1 MLQYYSSH
9 ITNGKLKLRNKDQF
23 KAMVSNMPDGPYV
36 MVLMSMNEK
45 DVRSCQNRYFAQLG
59 EWSNSVGERK
69 EFLHDLVKE
78 ELFTSLFG
86 EPLSTTELTGEQWT
100 MVFFNLENF
109 LIRKYENK

>member
-1 MLQYYSSH
+1 MQYH
-9 ITNGKLKLRNKDQF
+9 GAKIINGKLKLNNKEKF
-23 KAMVSNMPDGPYV
+23 KGLVANLEDGPYV
-36 MVLMSMNEK
+36 LVLMNMNDK

-59 EWSNSVGERK
+59 EWSTSVGERK

-78 ELFTSLFG
+78 ELFTNLFG
-86 EPLSTTELTGEQWT
+86 EALSTTELNAEQWT

>member
-1 MLQYYSSH
+1 MLYH
-9 ITNGKLKLRNKDQF
+9 GAKIINGKLKLNNKDKF
-23 KAMVSNMPDGPYV
+23 KGLIASQEDGPVVLVV
-36 MVLMSMNEK
+36 MNMNEK

-78 ELFTSLFG
+78 ELFVNLFG
-86 EPLSTTELTGEQWT
+86 EALSTTELTSEQWT